1 MSKIYSDVKCL
12 SHDVADGI
20 LYLLKKTYVTIKGIA
35 KKITLTI
42 TIKTPFIDFSFAPS
56 ILL

>member
-12 SHDVADGI
+12 DHDIADGI

-56 ILL
+56 